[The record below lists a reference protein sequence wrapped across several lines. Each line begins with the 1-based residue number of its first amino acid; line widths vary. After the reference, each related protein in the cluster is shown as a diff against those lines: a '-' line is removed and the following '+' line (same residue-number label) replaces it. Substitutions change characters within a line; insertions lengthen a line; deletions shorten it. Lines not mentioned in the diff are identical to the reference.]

1 MNEKQEMTLQEAVQY
16 YLDALQVKGKSP
28 RTVYTYNKDCEQ
40 IVAFFGPEKK
50 LCNILPAHVAKFYKS
65 DELLIIPKNRKV
77 RALRTVN
84 KTRMVLRG
92 LLTWAV
98 EEGHIPHLPLPKA
111 K

>member
-1 MNEKQEMTLQEAVQY
+1 MKTRSFNEAVRHTPI
-16 YLDALQVKGKSP
+16 LH
-28 RTVYTYNKDCEQ
+28 CEQ
-40 IVAFFGPEKK
+40 ILAFFGPEKK

-65 DELLIIPKNRKV
+65 DELLRVSKTGKV

-84 KTRMVLRG
+84 KTRMVLRL

-98 EEGHIPHLPLPKA
+98 DQGYLSHVPLPKA

>member
-1 MNEKQEMTLQEAVQY
+1 MSEKQEMTLQEAVQY

-50 LCNILPAHVAKFYKS
+50 LVNILPAHVAKFYKS
-65 DELLIIPKNRKV
+65 DELLRVSKTGKV

-84 KTRMVLRG
+84 KTRMVLRL
-92 LLTWAV
+92 LLTWAM
-98 EEGHIPHLPLPKA
+98 EEGHIHHLPLPKA